1 MEATSSSSLTPVFS
15 TPAPTEEPSG
25 STGAS
30 TSKPSTST
38 GPIIIRKDRLYVG
51 NLHPTVDEYILLQL
65 FGKYGKIS
73 KLDFLFHKAGPMKGK
88 PRGYAFVEYSA
99 KEDASKAL
107 VALHDK
113 LVRGRKLV
121 VTFAQQSTASSQDS
135 GSSSYASYPAL
146 GGSHNDRP
154 GGRKGTDT
162 TRPTTLSLIKSQNR
176 PTRTSDKIA
185 ALEAKLKQI
194 QASNAAASGS
204 QSEAGGGGTI
214 SPEAATALGILP
226 PKPPKAA
233 SSS

>member
-1 MEATSSSSLTPVFS
+1 MEGSSSTSSTPLFS
-15 TPAPTEEPSG
+15 TPAPTEELP
-25 STGAS
+25 A
-30 TSKPSTST
+30 ST
-38 GPIIIRKDRLYVG
+38 GPSNLKPSASNGPVLIRKDRLYVG
-51 NLHPTVDEYILLQL
+51 NLHPSVDEYILLQL

-113 LVRGRKLV
+113 VVRGRKLV
-121 VTFAQQSTASSQDS
+121 VTFAQQSSAPSQES

-146 GGSHNDRP
+146 GGSHHDRP

-176 PTRTSDKIA
+176 PTSTSDKIA

-194 QASNAAASGS
+194 QASKGVSGS
-204 QSEAGGGGTI
+204 PNATDGSATL
-214 SPEAATALGILP
+214 SPEAATALGVLP

-233 SSS
+233 PSD